1 MDVGSQQKDFM
12 QIYHPNCLLDDRLKA
27 LINDIIPLF
36 TQAEVLFQVYSII
49 TCIQIINNILIDL
62 NSLFKSIE
70 SEITFPMFKSLWKDY
85 RLQFLTS
92 CLHKKEDKKE
102 FIQLFYGVL
111 LNKLIQS
118 NNFNVQTVCL
128 MGIYTLFQT
137 QSESDRE
144 RINLDIDSMQKLRT
158 YFSNSLQKSQTQG
171 ADILKILFTKEAF
184 IITQKR
190 GIKTI
195 ILDKFGYPLKKNAF
209 YEAENI
215 CGFSQIPQS
224 MEIEIKEK
232 NVQMSEDEDDD
243 DDEDEDEDQMS
254 NQQKTNYSDPEQL
267 IEFLGINELK
277 EASNEYFKQ
286 KNKKKEISKYFQ
298 KQKIKNKVI
307 ILVSKVAE
315 SDVPYYDQIKKNFI
329 GKFSHDINQ
338 VDQFFAS
345 RTETRIQR
353 QLNQN
358 NLQNN

>member
-27 LINDIIPLF
+27 LINDVIPLF
-36 TQAEVLFQVYSII
+36 TQAE
-49 TCIQIINNILIDL
+49 
-62 NSLFKSIE
+62 SIE
-70 SEITFPMFKSLWKDY
+70 SEITFPLFKSLWKDY
-85 RLQFLTS
+85 RLQYLTS

-144 RINLDIDSMQKLRT
+144 RINLDIDSMQKLKA
-158 YFSNSLQKSQTQG
+158 YFSSSLQKSQTQG
-171 ADILKILFTKEAF
+171 ADILKILFAKEAF

-215 CGFSQIPQS
+215 CGFSKVPQS

-232 NVQMSEDEDDD
+232 NVQISEDDEDEDDD
-243 DDEDEDEDQMS
+243 EDDEDLMS
-254 NQQKTNYSDPEQL
+254 NQQKTKYSDPEQL

-286 KNKKKEISKYFQ
+286 KNKKKEI
-298 KQKIKNKVI
+298 I
-307 ILVSKVAE
+307 SKVAE
-315 SDVPYYDQIKKNFI
+315 SDVPYYDQIQKNFI

-358 NLQNN
+358 NLSNN